1 MQSIAQKRQA
11 VKHAKTIVLILLII
25 LAIAAGAAK
34 VMKMPQELEFFGNA
48 VGMNA
53 MGVVILGALQ
63 LLSALL
69 LLFVKTRLPG
79 ALLLDLTLI
88 FSTAVLFIAGDIPKA
103 LMSLVPVILNSMLIF
118 DLLVQR
124 TRLSETRL

>member
-1 MQSIAQKRQA
+1 M
-11 VKHAKTIVLILLII
+11 KHAKTIVLILLII